1 MQPSPDYDSDSDS
14 VASENLPLIKHA
26 ARKRKSEYSQK
37 ESNLL
42 TFW

>member
-1 MQPSPDYDSDSDS
+1 MQPGPDYDSDS
-14 VASENLPLIKHA
+14 VAKENLPLITHA